1 MKLTV
6 KRSKEGI
13 IVVTLARKFTL
24 EGVLYFED
32 EIKKSLNESIYVV
45 AFNLSGLDFID
56 SSAIGALMKIKNQIT
71 SKGVEF
77 ILLDVPPVVMS
88 AFKVAYLDRFF
99 VILDSDE
106 FYNKYPKAPRPDEV

>member
-13 IVVTLARKFTL
+13 IVVTLAKKFTL

-32 EIKKSLNESIYVV
+32 EVKKTLTESVSVV

-71 SKGVEF
+71 SKGVDF

-88 AFKVAYLDRFF
+88 SFKVAYLDRFF
-99 VILDSDE
+99 IIKDSDD
-106 FYNKYPKAPRPDEV
+106 FYKMYPAAPRPDEV